1 MYKDLEARLH
11 DLFWNS
17 ESDADETPLLEK
29 FLKKHPGKA
38 LELGCGSGRLLLPLL
53 KKGYSIEGVEISGD
67 MLNLLKSEAKK
78 MNLSP
83 EVYLSDISQFET
95 TTKYNCFTIPAF
107 TLQLF
112 SRPEALNTLVKL
124 RNLADSLAG
133 LYITVFIPWSEI
145 LDELEPDAWH
155 LDKKA
160 KMPDGNTAQCM
171 TRHQIDRT
179 SQTLSRDHRYTICD
193 QANTLLEE
201 QHVQQ
206 DLQWYLLPEL
216 ILLLSHSGWKLDSY
230 DANFSIGNNDTDASL
245 LTLYASAV

>member
-1 MYKDLEARLH
+1 MYKDLEAQLH
-11 DLFWNS
+11 DLFWNT
-17 ESDADETPLLEK
+17 ESDADETPLLEN

-53 KKGYSIEGVEISGD
+53 KKGYSIEGVEISED
-67 MLNLLKSEAKK
+67 MVNLLKNEAEK

-83 EVYLSDISQFET
+83 EVHLSDISHFET
-95 TTKYNCFTIPAF
+95 TTKYNSFTIPAF

-112 SRPEALNTLVKL
+112 SRSEALSTLGKL
-124 RNLADSLAG
+124 RNLANSGAA

-160 KMPDGNTAQCM
+160 TMPNGNTAQCK
-171 TRHQIDRT
+171 TRHQIDRI
-179 SQTLSRDHRYTICD
+179 SQTLSRDHHYTIFD
-193 QANTLLEE
+193 PANTLLEE
-201 QHVQQ
+201 QYVHQN
-206 DLQWYLLPEL
+206 LQWYLLPEL
-216 ILLLSHSGWKLDSY
+216 LLLLNHSGWNFDSY
-230 DANFSIGNNDTDASL
+230 DADFSTGNKDTDASL